1 MRFVESILLAACTS
15 ASMYVISAGN
25 AVELLN
31 ASMSGVS
38 IFGRARYTIT
48 GSKGSLCSLQRFV
61 IHIPYYVSLRTSSYW
76 NCHWHVHDAILQHC
90 VAPLPPAPPCLPPS
104 CPAPPS
110 APFAP
115 PPDAPPAPLPS
126 PASPLPVP
134 PARRRRQLSR
144 LRLLCRGGVEYAA
157 LLLCFGLRLAR
168 CCLGGEGLV
177 VGGLWSRGALG
188 ARR

>member
-1 MRFVESILLAACTS
+1 MF
-15 ASMYVISAGN
+15 
-25 AVELLN
+25 
-31 ASMSGVS
+31 GVS

-177 VGGLWSRGALG
+177 VGGLWSRGAFG